1 MYINPNVYA
10 ACTVGRMIKRKGIP
24 KKCQGTYYDCLFSTL
39 AKPYIEASEDV
50 GVLSPQGEAEGCVM
64 YGALSEPDAISN
76 DNVQRILILLFLET
90 GCKKSSTVKYW
101 IMLLEAI
108 QILLECIKAER
119 TGNWKAHLVS

>member
-1 MYINPNVYA
+1 MSKLPDDGDPWAPNNLL
-10 ACTVGRMIKRKGIP
+10 TPEQKKNTSWTPVG
-24 KKCQGTYYDCLFSTL
+24 QATL
-39 AKPYIEASEDV
+39 VKPYMEASEDV

-64 YGALSEPDAISN
+64 YGALFEPDTISN

-90 GCKKSSTVKYW
+90 GYKKSSNFKYW